1 MRRLQTAEHVST
13 NQSLKQMKT
22 QLTKWLLISMLIG
35 TFQSCKEEEV
45 PYFSGEN
52 SANFWQ
58 HLSNFSFLG
67 ATTQEKSQDTVILN
81 IALVGQMVDRDRIVD
96 VVAVEDDS
104 NTPIDEKLTTASPSD
119 YKILGG
125 KIAANQ
131 QHGQVKVVVKNPESL
146 AESNSDLKLR
156 LEIVP
161 NQDFGSGLSENSALN
176 LRWSRE
182 ILPPTTWNAMRFF
195 FCATYS
201 TRVYKI
207 FMEVTG
213 LREFNYYAGEIT
225 REEAL
230 VLGKKFGDK
239 IRELSAL
246 QGSPLL
252 HDDGQN
258 KGLPIV
264 PVY

>member
-1 MRRLQTAEHVST
+1 
-13 NQSLKQMKT
+13 MKT
-22 QLTKWLLISMLIG
+22 QITKWVLISIFIA

-67 ATTQEKSQDTVILN
+67 ATTQEKSQDTVLLN
-81 IALVGQMVDRDRIVD
+81 IALVGQMVDRDRKVD

-104 NTPIDEKLTTASPSD
+104 NTPLDKKFTTATPND

-125 KIAANQ
+125 LIAANQ
-131 QHGQVKVVVKNPESL
+131 QHGQVKVIVKNQESL

-161 NQDFGSGLSENSALN
+161 NQDFGIGLSENSVLD

-182 ILPPTTWNAMRFF
+182 ILPPTTWNEMRFF

-213 LREFNYYAGEIT
+213 LREFNYYAGEIS
-225 REEAL
+225 RDEAL
-230 VLGKKFGDK
+230 VLGKKFGDRV
-239 IRELSAL
+239 RELSAQ

-252 HDDGQN
+252 HDDGES